1 MILELSPLFA
11 AAVGYLLLLFLIAY
25 ATERGVISRR
35 VARHPLTYALS
46 LGVYASSWTY
56 YGSVGFAKANGYNF
70 LTIYLGVTLSCFL
83 VPVLWIPIL
92 RVVRDHQL
100 TSLADL
106 FAFRYQSQAAG
117 VLVTVFMIAFS
128 LPYLALQIRA
138 VTESVGVLTSAPPG
152 AVGLAFCAL
161 VTLFAILFGARHL
174 TPRARHEGLVVAIAF
189 ESVVKLGALLLVAA
203 VALFWT
209 LGGASGLD
217 AWLRAHPQA
226 LEAMY
231 RPVREGPWGTLMLLS
246 FAASFLLPRQFH
258 MAFSEGPDERSLKV
272 ASWAFPLFL
281 LALNLAV
288 PVILWAGIKLSAD
301 GNPDFYVLAVARS
314 SGSNLLSGIAFL
326 GGVSAASAM
335 VIVDTIALA
344 AMCLKH
350 LVLPK
355 LSLAN
360 SADLY
365 GGLLWIRRLLIGSI
379 ILAGYWAAVMLDRH
393 RGLVELGLISF
404 VAVAQFLPGLFGV
417 LFWQRATRAGFI
429 AGLLGGL
436 TLWVGTLFVPLLVR
450 SEVLSASWDP
460 SPWLG
465 MVPGKEPWS
474 LATFSSLSVNGL
486 LFGLV
491 SLLTKPKA
499 AEKEAASACAKQLLA
514 QRPLVVAA
522 GSPREFQERLVPL
535 LGVEAAEM
543 EVSQALA
550 DLGMT
555 SEERRPAELH
565 RLRERIQR
573 NLSGLIGPQV
583 ARMVVEAGLELD
595 PRARPALSEHL
606 RFLEERVRESRL
618 DLSGSAAELEAFR
631 RYFRR
636 ILEDLPLGVCALGPD
651 RDVVIWNRALEQI
664 SEISAIRV
672 VGARL
677 NDLPESLAELLMRF
691 VDEPEIRQEAR
702 LKISEHERHLSL
714 SKSVIDAAALP
725 RLSSGAPG
733 GLVILVE
740 DLSERKALAAQ
751 LAHQDRLASIGRLA
765 AGVAHEIGNPL
776 TGIACVAQ
784 NLALETEPEVIQ
796 GRIGLILEQA
806 QRIDRIVRGLLRFSR
821 AGGGSSLDQ
830 VESFPLHDAVGEA
843 ISLVQLG
850 GEAKRIRC
858 ENRCSAALEI
868 EGNRPQLVQVLVNL
882 LSNACD
888 ASHPGDRVMVDAKV
902 LDGGRVVV
910 SVVDQGAGMSEAVRH
925 RIFEPFFTT
934 KEIGQGTGL
943 GLPLAYSIVREH
955 GGRMEVQSSPGAGTT
970 VVVELPLHQRSPL
983 VSTSDSEFPRAEA

>member
-1 MILELSPLFA
+1 MILELGPLFA

-25 ATERGVISRR
+25 ATERGVISQR

-70 LTIYLGVTLSCFL
+70 LTIYLGVTLSCLL
-83 VPVLWIPIL
+83 VPVLWIPIM

-117 VLVTVFMIAFS
+117 VLVTIFMIACN

-138 VTESVGVLTSAPPG
+138 VTQSVGVLASAPHG
-152 AVGLAFCAL
+152 AVALAFCAL

-189 ESVVKLGALLLVAA
+189 ESVVKLAALLLVATVA
-203 VALFWT
+203 VFWI
-209 LGGASGLD
+209 LGGFSGVD
-217 AWLRAHPQA
+217 AWLRAQPQA

-231 RPVREGPWGTLMLLS
+231 RPVREGPWGTLMLLA
-246 FAASFLLPRQFH
+246 FAASFMLPRQFH
-258 MAFSEGPDERSLKV
+258 MAFCEGVDERSLKV

-281 LALNLAV
+281 LGLNLAV
-288 PVILWAGIKLSAD
+288 PLILWAGTVVSPD
-301 GNPDFYVLAVARS
+301 GNPDFYVLAVARG
-314 SGSNLLSGIAFL
+314 SGSNLVSGVAFL

-335 VIVDTIALA
+335 VIVDTLALA

-379 ILAGYWAAVMLDRH
+379 ILAGYWTAVMLDRH

-429 AGLLGGL
+429 AGLLGGI
-436 TLWVGTLFVPLLVR
+436 TLWVGTLFLPLLVR
-450 SEVLSASWDP
+450 SEVLSAAWDL

-465 MVPGKEPWS
+465 MAPGKEPWS
-474 LATFSSLSVNGL
+474 MATFSSLSVNGL

-491 SLLTKPKA
+491 SLLTQPKS

-514 QRPLVVAA
+514 PRPLVVAA
-522 GSPREFQERLVPL
+522 GSPREFQERLVPF
-535 LGVEAAEM
+535 LGLEAAEM
-543 EVSQALA
+543 EVTQALG

-555 SEERRPAELH
+555 GEERRPAELH
-565 RLRERIQR
+565 RLREQIQR
-573 NLSGLIGPQV
+573 NLSGLIGPLV

-595 PRARPALSEHL
+595 PQARPALSEHL
-606 RFLEERVRESRL
+606 RILEERLRESRL

-636 ILEDLPLGVCALGPD
+636 ILEQLPLGVCALGPD

-664 SEISAIRV
+664 SEISASRV

-677 NDLPESLAELLMRF
+677 NELPKALGGLLTRF
-691 VDEPEIRQEAR
+691 ADQPEVRQEAR
-702 LKISEHERHLSL
+702 LKISEHERHLAL

-725 RLSSGAPG
+725 RLSSSAPG

-784 NLALETEPEVIQ
+784 NLVLETEPEVIQ

-821 AGGGSSLDQ
+821 AGSSSLDQ
-830 VESFPLHDAVGEA
+830 VETFPLHDAVAEA

-850 GEAKRIRC
+850 REAKQIRC
-858 ENRCSAALEI
+858 ENRCSQALGI

-882 LSNACD
+882 LTNACD
-888 ASHPGDRVMVDAKV
+888 ASHPGDRVLVDAKV
-902 LDGGRVVV
+902 LDGGRVTL
-910 SVVDQGAGMSEAVRH
+910 SVVDQGAGMSEAVRL

-934 KEIGQGTGL
+934 KETGEGTGL
-943 GLPLAYSIVREH
+943 GLSLAYSIVREH
-955 GGRMEVQSSPGAGTT
+955 GGRMDVQSSPGAGTT
-970 VVVELPLHQRSPL
+970 VVVELPLHQSPPL
-983 VSTSDSEFPRAEA
+983 VSRGDSELPRAEA

>member
-1 MILELSPLFA
+1 MILELGPLFA

-25 ATERGVISRR
+25 ATERGLIPNRL
-35 VARHPLTYALS
+35 ARHPLTYALS

-56 YGSVGFAKANGYNF
+56 YGSVGFARANGYNF
-70 LTIYLGVTLSCFL
+70 LTIYLGVTLSCLL
-83 VPVLWIPIL
+83 VPVLWMPIM
-92 RVVRDHQL
+92 RVIRDHQL

-117 VLVTVFMIAFS
+117 VLVTVFMIACN

-152 AVGLAFCAL
+152 AVGLVFCGL

-174 TPRARHEGLVVAIAF
+174 TPRERHEGLVVAIAF
-189 ESVVKLGALLLVAA
+189 ESVVKLAALLLVAA
-203 VALFWT
+203 VATFWV
-209 LGGASGLD
+209 LGGLSGVD
-217 AWLRAHPQA
+217 EWLRTHPQA

-231 RPVREGPWGTLMLLS
+231 RPVRQGPWGTLMLLA
-246 FAASFLLPRQFH
+246 FAAAFLLPRQFH
-258 MAFSEGPDERSLKV
+258 MAFCEGVDERALKV

-288 PVILWAGIKLSAD
+288 PVILWAGTKVWPD

-314 SGSNLLSGIAFL
+314 GGSRLLSGIAFL

-335 VIVDTIALA
+335 VIVDTLALA

-365 GGLLWIRRLLIGSI
+365 GALLWIRRLLIGSI

-417 LFWQRATRAGFI
+417 LFWQRSTRQGFI
-429 AGLLGGL
+429 AGLLGGV
-436 TLWVGTLFVPLLVR
+436 TLWVVTLFLPLLVR
-450 SEVLSASWDP
+450 SEVLPQAWDF
-460 SPWLG
+460 SHWFG
-465 MVPGKEPWS
+465 MEPGKEPWS
-474 LATFSSLSVNGL
+474 IATFSSLSINGL
-486 LFGLV
+486 LFGVV
-491 SLLTKPKA
+491 SLLTRAKP
-499 AEKEAASACAKQLLA
+499 AEKEAASACAKQVLA
-514 QRPLVVAA
+514 PRPVVVAA
-522 GSPREFQERLVPL
+522 SSPREFQERLVPL
-535 LGVEAAEM
+535 LGLEAAEV
-543 EVSQALA
+543 EVTRALG

-555 SEERRPAELH
+555 GDERRPAELH

-573 NLSGLIGPQV
+573 NLSGLIGPLV

-595 PRARPALSEHL
+595 PQARPALSEHL
-606 RFLEERVRESRL
+606 RFLEERLRESRV
-618 DLSGSAAELEAFR
+618 DLPGGAAELESFR

-664 SEISAIRV
+664 SGIDGARV
-672 VGARL
+672 VGTRL
-677 NDLPESLAELLMRF
+677 DQVPEALGGLLISF
-691 VDEPEIRQEAR
+691 ADQGEARQEVR
-702 LKISEHERHLSL
+702 LVISEHERHFSL

-751 LAHQDRLASIGRLA
+751 VAHQDRLASIGRLA

-784 NLALETEPEVIQ
+784 NLAMETEPEAI
-796 GRIGLILEQA
+796 RARLGLILEQA

-821 AGGGSSLDQ
+821 AGTGASLDP
-830 VESFPLHDAVGEA
+830 VENFPLNEAVAEA

-850 GEAKRIRC
+850 REAKHIRC
-858 ENRCSAALEI
+858 ENRCGAGLEI

-882 LSNACD
+882 LTNACD
-888 ASHPGDRVMVDAKV
+888 ASHPGDIVVVDAK
-902 LDGGRVVV
+902 LLEGGRVGL
-910 SVVDQGAGMSEAVRH
+910 SVTDHGAGMSEAVRH

-934 KEIGQGTGL
+934 KQTGEGTGL
-943 GLPLAYSIVREH
+943 GLSLAYSIVREH
-955 GGRMEVQSSPGAGTT
+955 AGRMDVQSMPGTGTT
-970 VVVELPLHQRSPL
+970 VLVELPLHQSGPL
-983 VSTSDSEFPRAEA
+983 HKSDSHRERVEA